1 MTAEVEIAVLTAAFD
16 AREGSEAQLD
26 AALARYV
33 VLTRRE
39 PECRNVDLLASITR
53 PGRIVLIEKWTS
65 TAAAQDHLDSEL
77 MAGMATEVLPLLAGR
92 PELDLLDTVSA
103 HDLA

>member
-16 AREGSEAQLD
+16 AREGSETELD

-39 PECRNVDLLASITR
+39 PDCRNVDLLASVTR

-65 TAAAQDHLDSEL
+65 TASAQAHLDSEL

-92 PELDLLDTVSA
+92 PELDLLDSVSA